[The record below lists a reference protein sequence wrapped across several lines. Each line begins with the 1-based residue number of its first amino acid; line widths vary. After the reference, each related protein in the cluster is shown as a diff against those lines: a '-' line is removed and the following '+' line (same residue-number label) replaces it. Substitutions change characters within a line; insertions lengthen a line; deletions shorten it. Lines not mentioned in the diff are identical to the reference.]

1 MLQLFSRYWWAFA
14 LRGFLAVL
22 FGLFSLFCW
31 WIIAIF
37 GLFVFFFSPFVF
49 FEGLLSIIAAF
60 YNRGA
65 EYWYVVLLEGVVGV
79 LVGIL
84 TFVWLGIPE
93 VALFVFIAAWALV
106 TGIFKLIASIQLR
119 KQIEGESL
127 LGLSGLASIFFG
139 LILLVRINA
148 GAPNLVWL
156 IGVYAI
162 IFGILTIL
170 LGFKVRKTP
179 GPSIAESSK

>member
-1 MLQLFSRYWWAFA
+1 MLQLFSRYWWAFV
-14 LRGFLAVL
+14 LRGLLAVL

-31 WIIAIF
+31 WVMAIF

-49 FEGLLSIIAAF
+49 LEGLLSVIAAS

-65 EYWYVVLLEGVVGV
+65 KYWYVVLLEGVVAV

-93 VALFVFIAAWALV
+93 VVLFVFIAAWVLV

-119 KQIEGESL
+119 KQIEGELL
-127 LGLSGLASIFFG
+127 LGLSGLVSIFFG
-139 LILLVRINA
+139 LILLIRINA

-179 GPSIAESSK
+179 GPSIAESRK